1 MVLDFIRDNLNGDT
15 WEKWCDECYRDRYQ
29 SDHFI
34 KVPADHKGDAGIEGF
49 TLSGIV
55 YQCYCPEKDY
65 TVNELYDHL
74 RNKVTTDIAKLINT
88 ENAARLKKL
97 GVPPIREWH
106 FVIPDYPDKRI
117 VEHLEEKRQEVLDA
131 VKSNPTL
138 YSYIDPN
145 IRLIPKT
152 AEDFKVEF
160 VRLIRNP
167 LVDIQLNSAVKS
179 VGPIDWTKCPS
190 DKINNIKRKLLA
202 IMKTSDDDED
212 YQYMVKDWAECYLK
226 GIAIMNKLQESC
238 GSIYEDLFALEQQHK
253 KDVATRSRMNPDR
266 SLNHVLFEEVL
277 DRFEA
282 SIRNQFKC
290 FSEDIILEL
299 RRDLVSGWLA
309 DCSLQ
314 FKAV

>member
-1 MVLDFIRDNLNGDT
+1 
-15 WEKWCDECYRDRYQ
+15 
-29 SDHFI
+29 
-34 KVPADHKGDAGIEGF
+34 
-49 TLSGIV
+49 
-55 YQCYCPEKDY
+55 
-65 TVNELYDHL
+65 
-74 RNKVTTDIAKLINT
+74 
-88 ENAARLKKL
+88 
-97 GVPPIREWH
+97 
-106 FVIPDYPDKRI
+106 
-117 VEHLEEKRQEVLDA
+117 
-131 VKSNPTL
+131 
-138 YSYIDPN
+138 
-145 IRLIPKT
+145 
-152 AEDFKVEF
+152 
-160 VRLIRNP
+160 
-167 LVDIQLNSAVKS
+167 
-179 VGPIDWTKCPS
+179 
-190 DKINNIKRKLLA
+190 
-202 IMKTSDDDED
+202 MKTSDDDED